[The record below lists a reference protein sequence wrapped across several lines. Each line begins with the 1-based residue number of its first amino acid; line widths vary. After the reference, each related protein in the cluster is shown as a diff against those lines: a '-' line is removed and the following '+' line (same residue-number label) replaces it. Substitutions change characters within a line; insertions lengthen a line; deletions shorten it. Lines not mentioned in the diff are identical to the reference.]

1 MITTILT
8 TSVILSTLVGASIA
22 FNRYIERRPP
32 HRRADGETALWV
44 AVGSAYTVVGAVLL
58 ITQIDDINQRFDS

>member
-1 MITTILT
+1 
-8 TSVILSTLVGASIA
+8 
-22 FNRYIERRPP
+22 
-32 HRRADGETALWV
+32 LWV